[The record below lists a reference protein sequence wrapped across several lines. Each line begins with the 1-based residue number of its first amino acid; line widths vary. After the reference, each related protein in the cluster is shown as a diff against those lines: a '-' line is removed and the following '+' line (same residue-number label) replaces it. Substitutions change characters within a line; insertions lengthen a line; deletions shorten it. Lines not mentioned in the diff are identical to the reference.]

1 MGNNT
6 STATTSRK
14 TVVRITHGNGKETS
28 YTDEDEN
35 TYSGSSNDV
44 KEMVTQTASEYV
56 NSMKVGLEGAAEN
69 RRALQSSSTN
79 AIQN

>member
-1 MGNNT
+1 MGNYE
-6 STATTSRK
+6 STATTRRK
-14 TVVRITHGNGKETS
+14 TVVRITHGDGKETS
-28 YTDEDEN
+28 YNDEDEN
-35 TYSGSSNDV
+35 TYNGSSKDV
-44 KEMVTQTASEYV
+44 KEMVTKSASEYA